1 MNMLIYH
8 VVKEHEWKLC
18 EVGEDYEAESLH
30 TEGFIHCSFQYQL
43 EDVLRRYF
51 ANEQEVIILHIN
63 PFLLR
68 SEIIVEPATNGEFY
82 PHVYGRINRS
92 AIIKV
97 EERTIFFDA

>member
-1 MNMLIYH
+1 MLIYH
-8 VVKEHEWKLC
+8 VVKESEWKLC
-18 EVGEDYEAESLH
+18 EEGEDYEAESLY

-43 EDVLRRYF
+43 EDVLRKYF
-51 ANEQEVIILHIN
+51 ADEQKVIILHIN

-82 PHVYGRINRS
+82 PHVHGRINRS